1 MPPSHA
7 SWCLTSGYICVPINV
22 IQDVTLRWLPGQPN
36 KVLENLPLK
45 NHLFIHPFIE
55 QILPWCLDLVLEH
68 NGRAQCEL
76 LVLLTARSLGQ
87 HHWWITL
94 LFLGD
99 PWCWQPPQTPPS
111 SVLEWPRDPRLDIP
125 PSQTLVLGSCSASA
139 WGLVGRKTASGNAFQ
154 MSTRWRYLCNLIA
167 CNIDRVE
174 RGRE

>member
-87 HHWWITL
+87 HH
-94 LFLGD
+94 
-99 PWCWQPPQTPPS
+99 
-111 SVLEWPRDPRLDIP
+111 
-125 PSQTLVLGSCSASA
+125 
-139 WGLVGRKTASGNAFQ
+139 
-154 MSTRWRYLCNLIA
+154 
-167 CNIDRVE
+167 
-174 RGRE
+174 